1 MTRLAVIETAEWYEN
16 DRITSIKPLF
26 HILTQLECDN
36 PNDFL
41 YSSFVD
47 ARSFK
52 STLEY
57 FVDKSGVRY
66 IYVGSHGTSWGKDR
80 LDTPAGDKIF
90 REQIL
95 SRINRRPIRGVF
107 LSSCNS
113 ENIARY
119 IAQRVPYSTWIAGY
133 GDEVNWIKA
142 CAFEMLFWREV
153 LKQEGKEFGKRKTI
167 NRIIGKLENYKC
179 LLENLSF
186 YLWIRQK
193 NDVVDL
199 LA

>member
-1 MTRLAVIETAEWYEN
+1 MPRLAVIETAEWYE
-16 DRITSIKPLF
+16 DDQTTSIKALF
-26 HILTQLECDN
+26 HILTQLECDD
-36 PNDFL
+36 PNEFL

-57 FVDKSGVRY
+57 FVDKPGIRY
-66 IYVGSHGTSWGKDR
+66 LYIGSHGTPWGEDR
-80 LDTPAGDKIF
+80 LDTPAGDEISRKV
-90 REQIL
+90 IL
-95 SRINRRPIRGVF
+95 RRINEKRIRGVF

-119 IAQRVPYSTWIAGY
+119 IAARAPYNTWIAGY
-133 GDEVNWIKA
+133 GDKVNWIKA
-142 CAFEMLFWREV
+142 CAFEMLFWREI
-153 LKQEGKEFGKRKTI
+153 LKQERNEQGKRKTVKQVTK
-167 NRIIGKLENYKC
+167 KLEKYAC
-179 LLENLSF
+179 LLEELSF
-186 YLWIRQK
+186 YLWVRRA